1 MHHQPRIYISWYIL
15 TDVVIA
21 MLTWACFY
29 YLRTIIYNYDFSM
42 PPGFY
47 LGLLLYTLGWSTL
60 HFLTGTYNN
69 LYQKSRLN
77 EIIKTF
83 FTSIFGCLFLLF
95 FFILKNP
102 QENNNYYYLEF
113 FSLLIP
119 IFVCTS
125 LSRIIYLT
133 AIKKQLAR
141 GKVFF
146 NVLII
151 GSADKANLFL
161 KDFFSCTENQG
172 YRIKAFL
179 TTDEKSLFHDYKNI
193 SHYCLNDDIHS
204 IISKEGIEEVII
216 TVDKNDRNLISTLF
230 PKLIDQDL
238 NIKINPDTVDIISGA
253 LHTNN
258 VMGIPLIDIHAGQLP
273 HWQQNFKRLIDLLF
287 AFFAILIFAPLII
300 YIMLRVYFSSK
311 GPIFFKQER
320 IGYKGKPFLMYKFRS
335 MVIDAEKNGPQLSTL
350 DDSRITSW
358 GRTMRKWR
366 LDELPQFWNIIKGE
380 MSLVGPRAERK
391 FYVDQIVKQ
400 HPEYKFLFKVKP
412 GLTSWGMVKFGYASS
427 VEEMTTRM
435 PYDLLYVENVSLA
448 LDLKIMIYT
457 FKIILSGKGK

>member
-1 MHHQPRIYISWYIL
+1 MHQQPRIHISWYIL

-21 MLTWACFY
+21 MMTWACFY

-60 HFLTGTYNN
+60 YFLTGTYNN

-119 IFVCTS
+119 IFICTS
-125 LSRIIYLT
+125 ISRIIYLT
-133 AIKKQLAR
+133 IIKKQLAK

-151 GSADKANLFL
+151 GTADKANLFL
-161 KDFFSCTENQG
+161 KDFFASDENQG
-172 YRIKAFL
+172 YNIKAFIA
-179 TTDEKSLFHDYKNI
+179 TDEKSLFQDEQNI
-193 SHYCLNDDIHS
+193 SKYTLKDDVHS
-204 IISKEGIEEVII
+204 IIKNENIEEVII

-230 PKLIDQDL
+230 PKLIDQDV

-273 HWQQNFKRLIDLLF
+273 HWQQNFKRLIDIVF
-287 AFFAILIFAPLII
+287 SVIAILFFAPLMIYTII
-300 YIMLRVYFSSK
+300 RVYFSSK
-311 GPIFFKQER
+311 GPIFFIQER

-335 MVIDAEKNGPQLSTL
+335 MVVDAEKNGPQLSTL
-350 DDSRITSW
+350 DDNRITSW
-358 GRTMRKWR
+358 GKTMRKWR

-427 VEEMTTRM
+427 LDEMIKRM

-457 FKIILSGKGK
+457 FEIIFSGKGK